1 MIKLISRMKLITIRF
16 FCSGENPASTGVCS
30 SRGLAKV
37 AAAMANRGQ
46 FGGTRVLSEK
56 AWEMMH
62 GDPHKEIDNALKDP
76 GLSPTEFTRGG
87 VNAYK

>member
-1 MIKLISRMKLITIRF
+1 
-16 FCSGENPASTGVCS
+16 
-30 SRGLAKV
+30 
-37 AAAMANRGQ
+37 MANRGQ

-56 AWEMMH
+56 AWEKMH